1 MPTSRR
7 WRNAIAPL
15 YALLVVIGFL
25 IDPRVG
31 LAVAVVGS
39 MVSGL
44 LWTMLSG
51 RRGTFGEAD
60 YAAGRTRRRGRNRYR
75 LR

>member
-1 MPTSRR
+1 MPTTRR

-15 YALLVVIGFL
+15 YALLIVIGFL

-31 LAVAVVGS
+31 VAVAIVGA
-39 MVSGL
+39 MLSGL
-44 LWTMLSG
+44 LWTMLS
-51 RRGTFGEAD
+51 RPRGTFGESD
-60 YAAGRTRRRGRNRYR
+60 YAAGRNRNRNRNR